1 MNQALLR
8 PLFDHEPP
16 SEIHFASWP
25 IESITGIKDA
35 TVVPS
40 DVQSTWADSQ
50 MAHNALASPQGI
62 CSTTPP
68 HEYQNL

>member
-16 SEIHFASWP
+16 SEIHFAWWP
-25 IESITGIKDA
+25 IESITGIKHA

-40 DVQSTWADSQ
+40 DYK
-50 MAHNALASPQGI
+50 ALGLILRWHTMLWPALRGSVLRL
-62 CSTTPP
+62 PP
-68 HEYQNL
+68 